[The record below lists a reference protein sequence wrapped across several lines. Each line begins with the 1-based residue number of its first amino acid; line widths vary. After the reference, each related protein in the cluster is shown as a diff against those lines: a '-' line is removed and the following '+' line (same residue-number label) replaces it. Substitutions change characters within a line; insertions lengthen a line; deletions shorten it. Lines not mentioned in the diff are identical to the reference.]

1 MTVQISQRGKEYLE
15 TARTL
20 LRTAQ
25 TMTDSA
31 IAGQLKALADDYQR
45 RAEKAS
51 HVDAAKA
58 SARSAS
64 GAERSGVPDLMG
76 SFTARP
82 AE

>member
-1 MTVQISQRGKEYLE
+1 MTFRISQRGKEYLE

-20 LRTAQ
+20 LRAAQ

-31 IAGQLKALADDYQR
+31 IAGQLKALAEDYER

-58 SARSAS
+58 SARSAARVDRDES
-64 GAERSGVPDLMG
+64 ALM
-76 SFTARP
+76 
-82 AE
+82 

>member
-20 LRTAQ
+20 LRAAR

-31 IAGQLKALADDYQR
+31 IAGQLKAFADDYQR
-45 RAEKAS
+45 RVEKAS

-58 SARSAS
+58 FARSAAN
-64 GAERSGVPDLMG
+64 AEGEWR
-76 SFTARP
+76 T
-82 AE
+82 